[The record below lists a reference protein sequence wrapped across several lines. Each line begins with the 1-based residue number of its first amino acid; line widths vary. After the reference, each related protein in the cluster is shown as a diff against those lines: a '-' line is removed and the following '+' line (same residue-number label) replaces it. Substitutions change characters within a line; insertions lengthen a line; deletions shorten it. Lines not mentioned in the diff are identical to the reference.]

1 MSNTRRLPP
10 VKPATWNM
18 PPIPEHR
25 AGLAPD
31 RLTGR
36 CSPRVARRQTAAN
49 HPSTMKT
56 EQIRHHF
63 QVQVPNYS
71 GLMQRLIPFYDTQ
84 RDVMLGLMPLD
95 RDAPLRVLDLG
106 VWARSIAARVLAEFA
121 RAELTL
127 IDLTPEMI
135 DESRSRLS
143 AFDRV

>member
-1 MSNTRRLPP
+1 
-10 VKPATWNM
+10 
-18 PPIPEHR
+18 
-25 AGLAPD
+25 
-31 RLTGR
+31 
-36 CSPRVARRQTAAN
+36 
-49 HPSTMKT
+49 MKT

-143 AFDRV
+143 AFDRVDYRVADFRRHPVPVRHPGKRVLRWRPA